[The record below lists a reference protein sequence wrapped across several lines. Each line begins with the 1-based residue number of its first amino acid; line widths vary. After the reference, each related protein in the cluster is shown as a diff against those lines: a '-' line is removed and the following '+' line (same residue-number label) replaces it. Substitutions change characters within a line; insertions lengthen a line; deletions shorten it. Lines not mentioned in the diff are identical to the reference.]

1 MSTYKREIERTE
13 QLGLDYQK
21 ALNGIITEIKKD
33 DSLSPTKMLDIVGCI
48 QSIKGTRKR
57 WASGGSLPYEY
68 KYFTDN
74 NPDSYKNKS
83 IHYNSVNFGNII
95 PFVPTII
102 VVKSN
107 KGLSLHLNLLGKYV
121 AIVPSHQNIPSNS
134 IADYNAWYM
143 DHAYYY
149 TNYRQDNLRYL
160 KDMKFNH
167 NDVMI
172 IWANEYTIGSVND
185 ELRKL
190 QIESWIAI
198 E

>member
-1 MSTYKREIERTE
+1 MSTYKREVERTE
-13 QLGLDYQK
+13 QLGLDYQT
-21 ALNGIITEIKKD
+21 AHNGIITEIKKD
-33 DSLSPTKMLDIVGCI
+33 DNLSPNRILDVVGCI

-74 NPDSYKNKS
+74 NPDLYKNKS

-107 KGLSLHLNLLGKYV
+107 KGLSLYLNLLGKYIAV
-121 AIVPSHQNIPSNS
+121 IPSHRNVPSEVVYSDGCYINHTYYGSN
-134 IADYNAWYM
+134 YNR
-143 DHAYYY
+143 
-149 TNYRQDNLRYL
+149 NNLNYL
-160 KDMKFNH
+160 KNMTFNLE
-167 NDVMI
+167 DIMI
-172 IWANEYTIGSVND
+172 IWANEYGIGSIND